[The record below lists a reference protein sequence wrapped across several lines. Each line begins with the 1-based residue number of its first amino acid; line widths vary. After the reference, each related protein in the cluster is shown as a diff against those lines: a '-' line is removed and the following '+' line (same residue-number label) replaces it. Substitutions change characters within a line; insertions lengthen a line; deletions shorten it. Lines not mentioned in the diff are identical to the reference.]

1 MKSFWFFVNVSQS
14 YAEKGRCKWRIITP
28 VSWEGIISEGIYFI
42 FILPIHKKIRYIRII
57 FVVNRHNMTQSKK
70 TSNWNVSTES
80 LLYETWCIAEKY
92 QSIAYNVVVTTW
104 YLAVRWNWNV
114 TLPDIGNWIDII
126 LALVWISG
134 IISVRSSAL
143 SLDAIL
149 NIAEPINSFHARA
162 TSLEKY

>member
-1 MKSFWFFVNVSQS
+1 MLQAMKSFWFFVNVSQS
-14 YAEKGRCKWRIITP
+14 YGETGRCKWRIITP

-42 FILPIHKKIRYIRII
+42 FILPIHKKIRYIRIV
-57 FVVNRHNMTQSKK
+57 FVVNRHKMTQSKK
-70 TSNWNVSTES
+70 KFKLKFFHGVFVVWNWS
-80 LLYETWCIAEKY
+80 IAEKY

-126 LALVWISG
+126 LALGWISG

-143 SLDAIL
+143 DCHWMQ
-149 NIAEPINSFHARA
+149 F
-162 TSLEKY
+162 